1 MHELSI
7 PPPDRRPID
16 DVQIN
21 IDYFAAA
28 GMRSFMEVLISIENC
43 EEASTVEVK
52 KKWREIG
59 FDFDQIIQRL

>member
-21 IDYFAAA
+21 IDHFAAD
-28 GMRSFMEVLISIENC
+28 GMRYFMEVLISIENC

-52 KKWREIG
+52 KNGEKLDLIL
-59 FDFDQIIQRL
+59 IK

>member
-7 PPPDRRPID
+7 APPDRRPID

-28 GMRSFMEVLISIENC
+28 GMRYFMEVLISNENC
-43 EEASTVEVK
+43 EESDYGRSK
-52 KKWREIG
+52 KKRREIG